1 MYRAA
6 ALAAALLPTLAGA
19 KSWNGIEPG
28 VSKLDD
34 VVQKFGE
41 PSKRVRSEGV
51 EILAYLGDKAIR
63 GTQQS
68 QFKVNPASQVVERI
82 DVFPGPVIDKDA
94 VENTYGRSCP
104 PGPPPGAGCYVKK
117 VTDDFRTYF
126 QYAKLGLAVFF
137 SDDGKT
143 VQSFIFTQP
152 KSDTSGAAR
161 AAH

>member
-1 MYRAA
+1 MHRAA
-6 ALAAALLPTLAGA
+6 ALAAALLPMLASA

-34 VVQKFGE
+34 VVRKFGD
-41 PSKRVRSEGV
+41 PSKRVRVEGIDV
-51 EILAYLGDKAIR
+51 LAYLGDKAIR

-68 QFKVNPASQVVERI
+68 QFKVDPATQLVQRI

-94 VENTYGRSCP
+94 VENTYGRACP
-104 PGPPPGAGCYVKK
+104 PGQPSGGGCYVKK

-126 QYAKLGLAVFF
+126 QYLKLGLAVFF

-143 VQSFIFTQP
+143 VQSFIFTP
-152 KSDTSGAAR
+152 GKSDPSGAAR